1 MIYIYLKRNLTF
13 LTFDLN
19 DNFEKKNRINN
30 LSSIYKL
37 IDLYKNTQKN
47 RRESQITEFI
57 ERNFSTKITE
67 KLQKQKR
74 KKKLFFPCSSFII
87 LNLLKR

>member
-19 DNFEKKNRINN
+19 DNFEKKNN

-47 RRESQITEFI
+47 H
-57 ERNFSTKITE
+57 
-67 KLQKQKR
+67 
-74 KKKLFFPCSSFII
+74 
-87 LNLLKR
+87 

>member
-57 ERNFSTKITE
+57 ERNFSTKIKKKSYRSE
-67 KLQKQKR
+67 KE
-74 KKKLFFPCSSFII
+74 KKLFFPAALSLF
-87 LNLLKR
+87 

>member
-19 DNFEKKNRINN
+19 DNFEKKNN

-67 KLQKQKR
+67 KLQKRKR

>member
-19 DNFEKKNRINN
+19 DNFEKKNN

-37 IDLYKNTQKN
+37 IDLYKNTQKKSLIADN
-47 RRESQITEFI
+47 LKLPNLSSVIFLP
-57 ERNFSTKITE
+57 
-67 KLQKQKR
+67 KLQKSYRSEKE
-74 KKKLFFPCSSFII
+74 KKNYFFPAALSLF
-87 LNLLKR
+87 

>member
-19 DNFEKKNRINN
+19 DNFEKKNN

-37 IDLYKNTQKN
+37 IDLYKNIQKN
-47 RRESQITEFI
+47 H
-57 ERNFSTKITE
+57 
-67 KLQKQKR
+67 
-74 KKKLFFPCSSFII
+74 
-87 LNLLKR
+87 

>member
-19 DNFEKKNRINN
+19 DNFEKKNN

-67 KLQKQKR
+67 KLQKW
-74 KKKLFFPCSSFII
+74 KKKKIIFSLQLFHYFKSLKAII
-87 LNLLKR
+87 V

>member
-19 DNFEKKNRINN
+19 DNFEKKNN

-67 KLQKQKR
+67 KLQKRKR
-74 KKKLFFPCSSFII
+74 KKNYFFQQLFHYFKSLKAII
-87 LNLLKR
+87 V

>member
-19 DNFEKKNRINN
+19 DNFEKKNN

-37 IDLYKNTQKN
+37 ILIY
-47 RRESQITEFI
+47 I
-57 ERNFSTKITE
+57 KIPKRIAENLKLPNLSSVTFLP
-67 KLQKQKR
+67 KLQKSYRSEKE
-74 KKKLFFPCSSFII
+74 KKIIFSSSSFII

>member
-19 DNFEKKNRINN
+19 DNFEKKNN

-37 IDLYKNTQKN
+37 IDLYKNTQKKSLIADN
-47 RRESQITEFI
+47 LKLPNLSSVTFLP
-57 ERNFSTKITE
+57 
-67 KLQKQKR
+67 KLQKSYRSEKE
-74 KKKLFFPCSSFII
+74 KKNYFFSAALSLF
-87 LNLLKR
+87 

>member
-37 IDLYKNTQKN
+37 IDLYKNTQKKSLIAEN
-47 RRESQITEFI
+47 LKLPNLSSVTFLP
-57 ERNFSTKITE
+57 
-67 KLQKQKR
+67 KLQKSYRSEKE
-74 KKKLFFPCSSFII
+74 KKNYFFPAALSLF
-87 LNLLKR
+87 

>member
-19 DNFEKKNRINN
+19 DNFEKKNN

-37 IDLYKNTQKN
+37 IDLYKNTQKKSLIADN
-47 RRESQITEFI
+47 L
-57 ERNFSTKITE
+57 
-67 KLQKQKR
+67 KLPNLSSVTFLPKLKR
-74 KKKLFFPCSSFII
+74 KVTEAKKKKNYFFPAALSLF
-87 LNLLKR
+87 

>member
-13 LTFDLN
+13 DLN
-19 DNFEKKNRINN
+19 DNFEKKNN

-67 KLQKQKR
+67 KLQKWKK

>member
-19 DNFEKKNRINN
+19 DNFEKKNN

-67 KLQKQKR
+67 KL
-74 KKKLFFPCSSFII
+74 
-87 LNLLKR
+87 